1 MGRGCPAKPSIGFFV
16 KRVEDEEFRTFKEVY
31 GTVSP
36 TKFVNIR
43 LHRGDQILVRVPG
56 GGGYGDPRERADDAL
71 RADLEDGFVSVDG
84 LSAYGRDANFAS
96 FLNRAVA
103 AE

>member
-1 MGRGCPAKPSIGFFV
+1 MV
-16 KRVEDEEFRTFKEVY
+16 YRVGVGLATRAS
-31 GTVSP
+31 GARCRP
-36 TKFVNIR
+36 
-43 LHRGDQILVRVPG
+43 GPG

-84 LSAYGRDANFAS
+84 LSAYGRDASFAS